1 MKLIKG
7 IFVSTIALTSFTGL
21 ELIKIN
27 EDPNVVYA
35 DSKDSSQNI
44 SQFQGD
50 IKEGDKIILKFKSE
64 VNFPYKDGLEN
75 QIKDE
80 DSDLELVKIF
90 SEFPQLT
97 LKRLFTSVNPR
108 EIENIDKHTRE
119 TENNSSSNLLDYYIV
134 EVPNKVTA
142 ETLMDKFKKSH
153 LVEEVYMQE
162 KPTLLPEVQLPT
174 VSLNPY
180 DDPRFLNQGYL
191 KEAPYGIN
199 ASYAWSIKGG
209 DGK

>member
-1 MKLIKG
+1 
-7 IFVSTIALTSFTGL
+7 
-21 ELIKIN
+21 
-27 EDPNVVYA
+27 
-35 DSKDSSQNI
+35 
-44 SQFQGD
+44 
-50 IKEGDKIILKFKSE
+50 
-64 VNFPYKDGLEN
+64 
-75 QIKDE
+75 
-80 DSDLELVKIF
+80 
-90 SEFPQLT
+90 
-97 LKRLFTSVNPR
+97 
-108 EIENIDKHTRE
+108 
-119 TENNSSSNLLDYYIV
+119 V
-134 EVPNKVTA
+134 EVPNKVTT

-209 DGK
+209 DGKGTTFVDMEYGWLLDHEDLVNQKVELISGRNIDQ